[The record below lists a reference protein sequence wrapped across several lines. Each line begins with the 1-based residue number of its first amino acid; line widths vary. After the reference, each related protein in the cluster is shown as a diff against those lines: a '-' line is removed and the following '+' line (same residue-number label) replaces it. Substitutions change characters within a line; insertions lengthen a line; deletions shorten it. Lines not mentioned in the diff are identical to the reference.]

1 MAISRYALARR
12 YASGRRVL
20 EIACGSGQGLGFVG
34 QAAASIVGGDITE
47 SLLNRA
53 KAHLQNRRIPLVR
66 FDAHQLP
73 FLAGSFDVIQLHEAI
88 YYMRDPAGVFAD
100 CHRALG
106 PGGTLIVTSINPDW
120 TDFNPSA
127 HAVRYLR
134 APDLAAMLRQT
145 FASVDVRFGFPVT
158 NGSLR
163 DSAISSAKRVAVR
176 LHIIP
181 KTMGGKTWL
190 KRLVFGRLT
199 PVPAS
204 LADGFAPVEEP
215 IAAPLDDAMR
225 FRTIYAI
232 ARA

>member
-12 YASGRRVL
+12 YAAGRRVL

-53 KAHLQNRRIPLVR
+53 RTHLQNRIPLVR

-73 FLAGSFDVIQLHEAI
+73 FQAGSFDVIQLHEAI
-88 YYMRDPAGVFAD
+88 YYMRDPARVFAD
-100 CHRALG
+100 CRRALR
-106 PGGTLIVTSINPDW
+106 PGGTFIVTSINPDW

-127 HAVRYLR
+127 HALGYLR
-134 APDLAAMLRQT
+134 APDLAALLRQT
-145 FASVDVRFGFPVT
+145 FASVDVRFGFPVS
-158 NGSLR
+158 NGGLR
-163 DSAISSAKRVAVR
+163 DSALSSAKRVAVR
-176 LHIIP
+176 LHLIP
-181 KTMGGKTWL
+181 KTMRGKTWL

-204 LADGFAPVEEP
+204 LADGFAPVQEP
-215 IAAPLDDAMR
+215 IAAPLDEAMR